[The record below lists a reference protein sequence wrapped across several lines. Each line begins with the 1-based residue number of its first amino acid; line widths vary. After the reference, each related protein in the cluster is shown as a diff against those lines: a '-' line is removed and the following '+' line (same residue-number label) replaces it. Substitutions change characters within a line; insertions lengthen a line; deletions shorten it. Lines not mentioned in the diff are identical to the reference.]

1 MKNKYKVDLFK
12 CEVKCLESGIVYSI
26 SEDQATEQICK
37 NKEAEMKKVYSE
49 VLKEDFLKNKSMY
62 NY

>member
-1 MKNKYKVDLFK
+1 MKRKYKVDLFK
-12 CEVKCLESGIVYSI
+12 CEVKCLESGIVYDI
-26 SEDQATEQICK
+26 STDKATDQICK
-37 NKEAEMKKVYSE
+37 DKETEMKKVYSE